1 MKHRVVVAAHWCFTC
16 ASCALL
22 VLTLLRQHPNRSV
35 ALLPHVRGLQ
45 PFMDELVPDWR
56 FFAPR
61 PMTTD
66 VLLFVRSLDAFETPS
81 EWVALTS
88 YPERKLRQLIFFPDR
103 RRSKA
108 LLDVT
113 NLFLQQL
120 EQFPD
125 DFSQRSMYRLLA
137 EHVRMKVQMIEPAA
151 IGFQFCI
158 VRNNGYEGGDITI
171 PFTSGYI
178 PLAAQSGEL
187 KIREEE
193 EAK

>member
-1 MKHRVVVAAHWCFTC
+1 
-16 ASCALL
+16 
-22 VLTLLRQHPNRSV
+22 
-35 ALLPHVRGLQ
+35 
-45 PFMDELVPDWR
+45 MDELVPDWR